1 MDSGYYAACTA
12 LIAQSESL
20 DVIANNLSNSST
32 AGYRSE
38 HSQFR
43 SVLAHATNHPMSTL
57 NRATND
63 YGILGGT
70 RVDLSQGNLAH
81 TGNDLDFG
89 IEGSGF
95 FVVQTANGRLFT
107 RNGSFH
113 VAHGQLVTSDGN
125 AVLGEGGVIPVA
137 EGPLSVSTDGTIS
150 VNGAVAGKIKLVD
163 FKPGTDLES
172 VGNTYYSAP
181 KDSEVPATGS
191 QIHQGMMED
200 SNVNLVANAVELIT
214 VQRTADLA
222 QRALSLFDSQFN
234 RIAADELPRVGS

>member
-12 LIAQSESL
+12 LIAQSQSL
-20 DVIANNLSNSST
+20 DVIANNLSNTST
-32 AGYRSE
+32 SGYRTE

-43 SVLAHATNHPMSTL
+43 SVLANATNRPMSTL

-63 YGILGGT
+63 YGVLGGS
-70 RVDLSQGNLAH
+70 RVDLSQGSLER

-95 FVVQTANGRLFT
+95 FVVQTANGRFFT

-113 VAHGQLVTSDGN
+113 LAHGQLVTADGN
-125 AVLGEGGVIPVA
+125 PVMGDSGVIPIA
-137 EGPLSVSTDGTIS
+137 NGTISVSTDGTIS

-163 FKPGTDLES
+163 FKPGTALES

-181 KDSEVPATGS
+181 KDSEIPADGS
-191 QIHQGMMED
+191 QIHQGMVED
-200 SNVNLVANAVELIT
+200 SNVNPVENAVELIT

-234 RIAADELPRVGS
+234 KIAADDLPRVNS

>member
-12 LIAQSESL
+12 LIAQSQSL
-20 DVIANNLSNSST
+20 DVVANNLSNSST
-32 AGYRSE
+32 AGYRAEQSIF
-38 HSQFR
+38 S
-43 SVLAHATNHPMSTL
+43 SVLAHATNHPMSSI

-63 YGILGGT
+63 YGVLGGS
-70 RVDLSQGNLAH
+70 RVDLAQGSLQR

-95 FVVQTANGRLFT
+95 FVVQTAGGRVFT

-113 VAHGQLVTSDGN
+113 VAHGQLVTADGN

-137 EGPLSVSTDGTIS
+137 EGQISVSTDGTIS
-150 VNGAVAGKIKLVD
+150 INGAVSGKIKLVD
-163 FKPGTDLES
+163 FKPGTALES

-181 KDSEVPATGS
+181 KDSEIPATGS
-191 QIHQGMMED
+191 QIHQGMVED
-200 SNVNLVANAVELIT
+200 SNVNPVANAVELIT
-214 VQRTADLA
+214 IQRTADLA

-234 RIAADELPRVGS
+234 RIAAEDLPRVGS